1 MATMSS
7 TYPANR
13 FFLVVWPVD
22 FFVPCIQHVR
32 HICFRW
38 QARRCDTYASG
49 QLSMVFSS
57 TAPPCGLSSQWRK
70 SCLSRS
76 TVLTIF
82 VSCCVCFR
90 DKPRQREDMTTMR
103 ASCIQIFRHVSGCL
117 VRCVYATTQQAAI
130 VSMSRVVPVAIPDP
144 FGAA

>member
-7 TYPANR
+7 TYLYCL
-13 FFLVVWPVD
+13 FLVVWPVD

-90 DKPRQREDMTTMR
+90 DKPRQCEDKR

-117 VRCVYATTQQAAI
+117 VRCVYAITQQAAI
-130 VSMSRVVPVAIPDP
+130 VSMSRVVSVAILDP